1 MLRHPVLAHGH
12 TVWHA
17 LPLRCGTIARHIS
30 APVCGRYPVWQISRP
45 CTPLLSGACS
55 GHNCVGNLPCTTTAQ
70 DPHQLFEPNGTVET
84 TKIVTDRN
92 IGHSRRFGV
101 VEMPDS
107 RAGQSAIDA
116 LNGTPWAR
124 RTLRSMQREF
134 GNLAVSTPASLGTSQ
149 ISVAVLGEQ

>member
-1 MLRHPVLAHGH
+1 MLRHPLLAHGH

-30 APVCGRYPVWQISRP
+30 APVCGRYPVRQTSRQ

-55 GHNCVGNLPCTTTAQ
+55 GHNFVGNLTFTTTAQ
-70 DPHQLFEPNGTVET
+70 DPRQLFEPYGTLET
-84 TKIVTDRN
+84 IGSVTDRN

-107 RAGQSAIDA
+107 RVG
-116 LNGTPWAR
+116 
-124 RTLRSMQREF
+124 
-134 GNLAVSTPASLGTSQ
+134 
-149 ISVAVLGEQ
+149 